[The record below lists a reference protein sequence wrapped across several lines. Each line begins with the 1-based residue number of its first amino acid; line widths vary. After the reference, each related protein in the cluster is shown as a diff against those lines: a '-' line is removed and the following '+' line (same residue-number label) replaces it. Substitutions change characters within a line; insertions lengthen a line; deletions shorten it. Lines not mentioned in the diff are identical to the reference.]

1 VHLFNAFQTSAD
13 LFLVMEHMQG
23 GDCLSL
29 LTKLRIFP
37 ENLARHITAQVAVA
51 VEHLHNHGL
60 VHRDIKPDNIFLTG
74 RGHAKLGDFGTVIPI
89 QKERDLQQLEFMAK
103 TYREAPDVV
112 SEGSGGNSSSTSST
126 SLQYTAVRPVN
137 DFVGNYF
144 YASPE
149 IVSGT
154 GLYDQSVDW
163 WAVGVL
169 LFHLLA
175 GITPFEYGDQKDIT
189 LANIENM
196 ECNWGDLP
204 GEVSAD
210 CQQFLH
216 SILSERLETRLGTA
230 SAQDVLKHSFFR
242 AIDFSRLYEIRSP
255 YQDIADSFSLGL
267 EDSYWLDERRSS
279 VPAFDK
285 EEPIKSNLT
294 DEEKSH
300 LVHDPYSD
308 FNFIDL

>member
-1 VHLFNAFQTSAD
+1 MSAI
-13 LFLVMEHMQG
+13 
-23 GDCLSL
+23 S
-29 LTKLRIFP
+29 
-37 ENLARHITAQVAVA
+37 
-51 VEHLHNHGL
+51 
-60 VHRDIKPDNIFLTG
+60 
-74 RGHAKLGDFGTVIPI
+74 GTVIPI

-189 LANIENM
+189 LGA
-196 ECNWGDLP
+196 
-204 GEVSAD
+204 S
-210 CQQFLH
+210 H
-216 SILSERLETRLGTA
+216 RILSLIYTLIEESLI
-230 SAQDVLKHSFFR
+230 HSSY
-242 AIDFSRLYEIRSP
+242 ISP
-255 YQDIADSFSLGL
+255 SQYREHG
-267 EDSYWLDERRSS
+267 
-279 VPAFDK
+279 V
-285 EEPIKSNLT
+285 
-294 DEEKSH
+294 
-300 LVHDPYSD
+300 
-308 FNFIDL
+308 

>member
-1 VHLFNAFQTSAD
+1 
-13 LFLVMEHMQG
+13 
-23 GDCLSL
+23 
-29 LTKLRIFP
+29 
-37 ENLARHITAQVAVA
+37 
-51 VEHLHNHGL
+51 
-60 VHRDIKPDNIFLTG
+60 
-74 RGHAKLGDFGTVIPI
+74 
-89 QKERDLQQLEFMAK
+89 
-103 TYREAPDVV
+103 
-112 SEGSGGNSSSTSST
+112 
-126 SLQYTAVRPVN
+126 
-137 DFVGNYF
+137 
-144 YASPE
+144 
-149 IVSGT
+149 
-154 GLYDQSVDW
+154 
-163 WAVGVL
+163 
-169 LFHLLA
+169 
-175 GITPFEYGDQKDIT
+175 
-189 LANIENM
+189 M

-285 EEPIKSNLT
+285 EEPIKSEWHDYIIVLSHNSRDIIITPPSGLHDYSVGNLT

-308 FNFIDL
+308 FNFIE